1 MLSSYLA
8 LSNEQCTPLPPI
20 IIISSTPATTP
31 SVTSADTIGR
41 AKLLKQSLR
50 LIRDKI
56 KTEKNKENMYL
67 SETYRISDIKMNTN

>member
-1 MLSSYLA
+1 MYNVPPPPS
-8 LSNEQCTPLPPI
+8 PI

-31 SVTSADTIGR
+31 SITSADTIGR

-56 KTEKNKENMYL
+56 KTEKKQGKNVTK
-67 SETYRISDIKMNTN
+67 